1 MLYNY
6 VCIST
11 LQHQRS
17 QAFLF
22 RPRAL
27 SSFNSSA
34 KCTSRMSSV
43 RPKPTWPIGWELHCL
58 KSSSNTRW
66 GTEPA
71 REVERWGLSHAKILE
86 IQLAARKLEKR
97 ELQPGESG
105 LPPYLTAFMPRALA
119 DRPPSEVLS
128 AVAEWSRVE
137 TKCTLNQLWRLTEE
151 REDNRWESG
160 HWSTRC
166 CWKKNARSNYTY
178 KGEWWLIC

>member
-1 MLYNY
+1 MLYIY

-11 LQHQRS
+11 LQHHRS

-58 KSSSNTRW
+58 KSSSNTRSN
-66 GTEPA
+66 T
-71 REVERWGLSHAKILE
+71 RLE

-137 TKCTLNQLWRLTEE
+137 TKCTLNRLWRLTEE
-151 REDNRWESG
+151 REDNCWESG